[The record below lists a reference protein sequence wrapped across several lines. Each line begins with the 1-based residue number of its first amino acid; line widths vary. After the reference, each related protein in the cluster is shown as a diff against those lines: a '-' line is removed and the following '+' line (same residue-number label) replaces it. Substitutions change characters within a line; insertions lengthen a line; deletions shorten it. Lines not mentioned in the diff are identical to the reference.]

1 MTTETVANV
10 TTETA
15 NVVEETKQETQ
26 VNEKIESKETINDR
40 ILKESK
46 EWKAKYQELDKKL
59 KLDTESKLKEQNQY
73 KTLWESER
81 KNNETLAKKILED
94 KKMSALTKAAQQ
106 LSCRSIDDAI
116 KLGNTSFLT
125 YDAEADEFSGADA
138 FMEDLKKSKPY
149 LFEEKQVAK
158 LPTMRA
164 GGSGKEVPFSELT
177 FAEKEKFLKQQLQ
190 DTLK

>member
-1 MTTETVANV
+1 MA
-10 TTETA
+10 
-15 NVVEETKQETQ
+15 
-26 VNEKIESKETINDR
+26 
-40 ILKESK
+40 
-46 EWKAKYQELDKKL
+46 
-59 KLDTESKLKEQNQY
+59 
-73 KTLWESER
+73 
-81 KNNETLAKKILED
+81 
-94 KKMSALTKAAQQ
+94 ALTKAAQQ

-164 GGSGKEVPFSELT
+164 GGSGKEVPFSELS
-177 FAEKEKFLKQQLQ
+177 FKEKEQYLKQQLQ
-190 DTLK
+190 ESLK